1 MLMKPNKDSVLTN
14 LIDAWQARDYKHQT
28 QKIAALQCMMHELWK
43 MAESG
48 DYPDDID
55 SLEFWKKLNE
65 SGR

>member
-1 MLMKPNKDSVLTN
+1 MLIKPDKDSVLTN
-14 LIDAWQARDYKHQT
+14 LIDAWQTREYKHPV

-55 SLEFWKKLNE
+55 SSEFWKKLNE